1 MQQGK
6 GHPIVQELRNLLKQE
21 GIPIATACEKAGY
34 DRGIV
39 YQWQRNGTAPNVA
52 ALNDILN
59 VIGYKISIVRNE
71 CQK

>member
-1 MQQGK
+1 M
-6 GHPIVQELRNLLKQE
+6 PV
-21 GIPIATACEKAGY
+21 ATACEKAGY

-59 VIGYKISIVRNE
+59 VIGYKILIVRNE

>member
-1 MQQGK
+1 MQQEK

-21 GIPIATACEKAGY
+21 GVPVATACEKAGY
-34 DRGIV
+34 DRGLI

-52 ALNDILN
+52 ALNDILS